1 VLNDNSQ
8 HLRFTLFDHT
18 GPVNTLVS
26 LKENL
31 LASGSYDTTIKIW
44 NLNQAK
50 NPKFTLNSFNG
61 HRKQVNFLCSLGEN
75 QGHLASGSTSETFIK
90 IWDYNEGIFINEYNH
105 VANIK
110 SLVYLGQNLLISC
123 SSYKII
129 VWDILDKRIKHQI
142 DSKIQFNLLISL
154 QNNMIASAS
163 ENEIKIWILSKNRI
177 NEKSKLN
184 IKPLVIK
191 SMLSL
196 DENKLAFGTG
206 DGKVV
211 IWRISENI
219 TDEFK
224 GHSKSVRHLIKS
236 NSWLISGSDDHT
248 VCVWGYHTGEIK
260 IIFNSSNGS
269 HTGIIYS
276 LVLLS
281 DHAFVSG
288 SEDLTIKI
296 WDLTTYSLKFTFDSS
311 NGGHTDKITQL
322 VSMSQSGR
330 QLASASK
337 NGEIKIWQNL
347 D

>member
-8 HLRFTLFDHT
+8 HLRFTLDGNTT
-18 GPVNTLVS
+18 GPVNALVS

-31 LASGSYDTTIKIW
+31 LASGSYDATIKIW

-75 QGHLASGSTSETFIK
+75 QGLFASGSTSETSIK

-105 VANIK
+105 LANIK
-110 SLVYLGQNLLISC
+110 ALVYLGQNLLASC

-129 VWDILDKRIKHQI
+129 VWDILNKKLKYQI
-142 DSKIQFNLLISL
+142 DSKNQFNLLISL
-154 QNNMIASAS
+154 HDNMIASAS
-163 ENEIKIWILSKNRI
+163 ENEIKIWNVSKNGI
-177 NEKSKLN
+177 TEKSKLN
-184 IKPLVIK
+184 IKPLEIK
-191 SMLSL
+191 SMLSI

-206 DGKVV
+206 DGTVV
-211 IWRISENI
+211 IWKIIEN
-219 TDEFK
+219 TTEKFK

-248 VCVWGYHTGEIK
+248 IIVRSLYTGEIK
-260 IIFNSSNGS
+260 IIFNSLNVAHSGTIN
-269 HTGIIYS
+269 S

-281 DHAFVSG
+281 DNSFASG
-288 SEDLTIKI
+288 SEDLKI
-296 WDLTTYSLKFTFDSS
+296 WDLNTFSLKFTFNSR
-311 NGGHTDKITQL
+311 NGGHTDKITQSVL
-322 VSMSQSGR
+322 MSQGGR
-330 QLASASK
+330 QLASTSK
-337 NGEIKIWQNL
+337 DGKIKIWQNL